1 MAMTHE
7 ELISMM
13 AKAIPVMP
21 DELASKHFDMYPTW
35 ESVVGKEITQDM
47 IDRGFDRY
55 QYNGILY
62 KVLQPHKVQED
73 WTPESAPSLWAKV
86 LIPNPDII
94 PAWEQPDST
103 NAYSKGDKV
112 AHNDKTWES
121 LADGNVWEPGAVG
134 TESLWKEM

>member
-62 KVLQPHKVQED
+62 KVLQAVFLDKDFLEMLLHN
-73 WTPESAPSLWAKV
+73 A
-86 LIPNPDII
+86 IPFLHN
-94 PAWEQPDST
+94 QS
-103 NAYSKGDKV
+103 SK
-112 AHNDKTWES
+112 H
-121 LADGNVWEPGAVG
+121 
-134 TESLWKEM
+134 